1 MINLNDYLDP
11 VSIEKAEW
19 LHIAGSSTLAH
30 SLTINTASNPVAPE
44 DNFRLAIIGVPDDR
58 LSLKEGAA
66 KAPDAI
72 RETLYN
78 LSRLPG
84 KVKIA
89 DLGNL
94 RRGVTPEDTMAA
106 LVDVTT
112 TLLEKNITVLVLG
125 GDSSLI
131 PSLATP
137 VAQRYGDYT
146 YTTID
151 SRIDYVNEKREN
163 DPFNYLSGIVGGR
176 NCQPSNI
183 IHIGYQSYL
192 NDPQVINR
200 FRRRSYELI
209 RIGEVRSSMHETEP
223 LFRDSHLITLDM
235 GAVRQSDAP
244 GTFAPSPNGF
254 YGEEICLLA
263 RYAGLSDS
271 LKVFGLF
278 EVNPDLDIR
287 NQTSAMAAHITWFF
301 LEGFVQRQNEAATIA
316 TDQNGR
322 FIRYHVAVDKA
333 GEDLIFVKS
342 SATGRWWIEHRDRK
356 GEISYL
362 ACSYNDYLKAGENEI
377 PNRWLQAVARKG

>member
-11 VSIEKAEW
+11 VSIERPEW

-30 SLTINTASNPVAPE
+30 NLSINTASNPVTSA

-58 LSLKEGAA
+58 LSVREGAA

-72 RETLYN
+72 RTTLYN

-89 DLGNL
+89 DLGNI

-106 LVDVTT
+106 LGDVIT
-112 TLLEKNITVLVLG
+112 TLLDKGVMVLVLG

-137 VAQRYGDYT
+137 VAALYPEYT

-163 DPFNYLSGIVGGR
+163 NPFNYLSGIINSR
-176 NCQPSNI
+176 NHQPSNI

-200 FRRRSYELI
+200 FRRRNYELL
-209 RIGEVRSSMHETEP
+209 RIGEARSSMHETEP
-223 LFRDSHLITLDM
+223 FFRDSHLITLDM

-278 EVNPDLDIR
+278 ELNPDLDIR
-287 NQTSAMAAHITWFF
+287 SQTAAMAAHITWFF
-301 LEGFVQRQNEAATIA
+301 LEGFVQRHNESETIA
-316 TDQNGR
+316 TDRNGR
-322 FIRYHVAVDKA
+322 FVRYHVAVDKA

-342 SATGRWWIEHRDRK
+342 STTGRWWIEYRDRE
-356 GEISYL
+356 GRVSYL
-362 ACSYNDYLKAGENEI
+362 ACSYNDYLKAGDNEI